1 MDGLLNIF
9 GDPQTLQGLLSPE
22 QINRAQRD
30 ALMQASMSL
39 LRSSGPSL
47 TPIST
52 GQALADAYDAGRGA
66 FGKGVESQVSNVLTA
81 QKIKEAQRQQ
91 KLNDLLMTE
100 QERFNKEM
108 SGGAGSAEQALSAP
122 VATAGRVG
130 PTPERAAMINTAQ
143 TYDPKAYATG
153 LRNLAKRIGFAAPDV
168 AEKYLKQ
175 ANELDPPFEYAA
187 KDTEMVDGKPQTV
200 LYGKRGQ
207 RQETGRTPYQ
217 SPTSAMQEYEFAKSQ
232 GYTGSL
238 TDFKTLIA
246 RSGATTITMP
256 SESERTAGFLVQRL
270 QGGLQSLAEAI
281 GMDKSAASPNMLGE
295 AIQKFTGSETLKN
308 LATPEQRQK
317 VEAAQ
322 LEILD
327 SALTLG
333 TGAAYT
339 REQLEGYRRSYFP
352 QYGDKPEVV
361 ADKQRRLNNLLSAA
375 RIKSGRSTPTDLGLP
390 AGVTVERVK

>member
-1 MDGLLNIF
+1 MDGLLNYF
-9 GDPQTLQGLLSPE
+9 GSANGLAGLLSPE
-22 QINRAQRD
+22 DLEANRRMAMLT
-30 ALMQASMSL
+30 AGLNMAAA
-39 LRSSGPSL
+39 SSGTQPGIRPGL
-47 TPIST
+47 V
-52 GQALADAYDAGRGA
+52 GALAQGLQAGQQA
-66 FGKGVESQVSNVLTA
+66 FQSGIQNQVTA
-81 QKIKEAQRQQ
+81 AKIKEAQRQQ
-91 KLNDLLMTE
+91 KLNDLLLSE
-100 QERFNKEM
+100 QERFNAEM
-108 SGGAGSAEQALSAP
+108 GGSVSPQQALGAP
-122 VATAGRVG
+122 VEGAGRVG
-130 PTPERAAMINTAQ
+130 PTPERAALIGMGQAQ
-143 TYDPKAYATG
+143 YDPKAGAAR
-153 LRNLAKRIGFAAPDV
+153 LRQFAQRVGIAMPEV

-175 ANELDPPFEYAA
+175 ADALDPPFEYAA
-187 KDTEMVDGKPQTV
+187 KDTELVDGKPQTV

-246 RSGATTITMP
+246 RSGATTIQLP

-295 AIQKFTGSETLKN
+295 AVQKFTGSEMLKN
-308 LATPEQRQK
+308 LVIPEQRQK

-322 LEILD
+322 LEVLD

-352 QYGDKPEVV
+352 QQGDKPEVV

-375 RIKSGRSTPTDLGLP
+375 RIKSGRSTPSDLGLP
-390 AGVTVERVK
+390 ANVTVEKVTK